1 MDTFHSIIKGE
12 KPVLVD
18 FYADWCAPC
27 RMMSPILQE
36 IKHEMGDDIKI
47 LKINVDKNQTIAQKY
62 RIQSIPALF
71 IFRKGEIKWKNRGV
85 TPAHQIKQV
94 LMSLTK

>member
-27 RMMSPILQE
+27 RMMSPILQG

-71 IFRKGEIKWKNRGV
+71 IFRKGEIKWKLKIPGFRD
-85 TPAHQIKQV
+85 
-94 LMSLTK
+94 